1 MMKSEKYQWVMV
13 MVIQTGF
20 LLDYAYFKDNYR
32 RIAIDLSNQKAL
44 DADSRA
50 IQKRVF
56 QGVVGEENNTKIRLH
71 TILKKS
77 K

>member
-1 MMKSEKYQWVMV
+1 MKSEKYQWVMV

-20 LLDYAYFKDNYR
+20 LLDYVYFKDNYR

>member
-1 MMKSEKYQWVMV
+1 MGYGDGYTNW
-13 MVIQTGF
+13 F
-20 LLDYAYFKDNYR
+20 LLGCAYFKDNYKL
-32 RIAIDLSNQKAL
+32 IAIDLSNQKAL

-50 IQKRVF
+50 VQKRVF
-56 QGVVGEENNTKIRLH
+56 QGVVGEENSTKIRLH

>member
-1 MMKSEKYQWVMV
+1 MKSEKYQWVMV

-20 LLDYAYFKDNYR
+20 LLDYVYFKDNYR

-56 QGVVGEENNTKIRLH
+56 QGVVGEENNAKIRLH